1 MYLLDA
7 VNLKVNYKL
16 KRHSFLE
23 RPSTLRAVDGV
34 NLRISHGQTVALV
47 GESGCGKSSVA
58 RAILGII
65 ETTEGEIFFEGTDLA
80 ALDKNA
86 RKEVWSQMQV
96 VSQDPVSALNPRL
109 SVGRAIG
116 EPMQISGFPKQQIEN
131 RTRDLMTMVGLN
143 PDLLGRSPQA
153 LSGGQRQRVVIA
165 RALTMSPKLVVC
177 DEPVSALDVSIQS
190 QILNLLARLQKELGL
205 SYLFISHD
213 LSVVRHISDMV
224 KVMYL
229 GVIVEE
235 GPTADIFAKSCHP
248 YTQALIS
255 AIPIPDP
262 DRRKIYKEPVIPGE
276 LPNAIE
282 PPKGC
287 PYVSRCT
294 IAESQ
299 CASKRP
305 PLVEIDPNHF
315 IRCHVRSRH

>member
-7 VNLKVNYKL
+7 VNLKINYKL

-23 RPSTLRAVDGV
+23 RHSTLRAVDGV
-34 NLRISHGQTVALV
+34 NLRINHGQTVALV

-65 ETTEGEIFFEGTDLA
+65 ETTKGKILFEGKDLA
-80 ALDKNA
+80 ALDKNE
-86 RKEVWSQMQV
+86 RKQVWSQMQV

-116 EPMQISGFPKQQIEN
+116 EPMQILGLPKRQIEN
-131 RTRDLMTMVGLN
+131 RTRDLMRMVGLN
-143 PDLLGRSPQA
+143 PDLYGRLPQA

-165 RALTMSPKLVVC
+165 RALALSPKLVVC

-190 QILNLLARLQKELGL
+190 QILNLLARLQKELDL

-235 GPTADIFAKSCHP
+235 GPTADIFVKSCHP

-262 DRRKIYKEPVIPGE
+262 DRRKVYKEPVIRGE

-294 IAESQ
+294 IAETQ
-299 CASKRP
+299 CASERP
-305 PLVEIDPNHF
+305 PLVEIGPNHC
-315 IRCHVRSRH
+315 IRCHVRSRC

>member
-1 MYLLDA
+1 MYLLDV
-7 VNLKVNYKL
+7 VNLKISYKL
-16 KRHSFLE
+16 KRHRFLG
-23 RPSTLRAVDGV
+23 RGSTLRAVDGV
-34 NLRISHGQTVALV
+34 NLRINHGQTVALV

-65 ETTEGEIFFEGTDLA
+65 ETTEGEILFEGKDLA
-80 ALDKNA
+80 ALDKDGKK
-86 RKEVWSQMQV
+86 RVWSQMQV

-109 SVGRAIG
+109 SIGRAIG
-116 EPMQISGFPKQQIEN
+116 EPMQISGFSKRHIED
-131 RTRDLMTMVGLN
+131 RTRDLMIMVGLN
-143 PDLLGRSPQA
+143 PDLVGRLPRA

-190 QILNLLARLQKELGL
+190 QILNLLARLQKELNL

-235 GPTADIFAKSCHP
+235 GPTADIFAKSRHP

-262 DRRKIYKEPVIPGE
+262 DRRKVYKGPVIRGE

-299 CASKRP
+299 CASHRP
-305 PLVEIDPNHF
+305 PLVEISPNHC
-315 IRCHVRSRH
+315 IRCHVRSRY

>member
-1 MYLLDA
+1 MYLLDV
-7 VNLKVNYKL
+7 VNLKISYKL
-16 KRHSFLE
+16 KRHRFLG
-23 RPSTLRAVDGV
+23 RGSTLRAVDGV
-34 NLRISHGQTVALV
+34 NLRINHGQTVALV

-65 ETTEGEIFFEGTDLA
+65 ETTEGEILFEGKDLA
-80 ALDKNA
+80 ALDKDGKK
-86 RKEVWSQMQV
+86 RVWSQMQV

-109 SVGRAIG
+109 SIGRAIG
-116 EPMQISGFPKQQIEN
+116 EPMQISGFSKRHIKD
-131 RTRDLMTMVGLN
+131 RTRDLMIMVGLN
-143 PDLLGRSPQA
+143 PDLVGRLPRA

-262 DRRKIYKEPVIPGE
+262 DRRKIYKEPVILGE

>member
-1 MYLLDA
+1 MYLLDV
-7 VNLKVNYKL
+7 VNLKISYTL
-16 KRHSFLE
+16 KRQRFLE
-23 RPSTLRAVDGV
+23 KGSTLRAVDDV
-34 NLRISHGQTVALV
+34 NLRIIHGQTVALV

-58 RAILGII
+58 KAILGII
-65 ETTEGEIFFEGTDLA
+65 ETTGGKILFEGKDLA
-80 ALDKNA
+80 ALGKNEK
-86 RKEVWSQMQV
+86 RRVWSQMQV

-109 SVGRAIG
+109 SIGRAIG
-116 EPMQISGFPKQQIEN
+116 EPMQISGFSKRQIEN
-131 RTRDLMTMVGLN
+131 RTRDLMIMVGLN
-143 PDLLGRSPQA
+143 PDLAGRSSRA

-190 QILNLLARLQKELGL
+190 QILNLLSRLQKEFNL

-229 GVIVEE
+229 GMIVEE
-235 GPTADIFAKSCHP
+235 GPTADIFAKSRHP

-262 DRRKIYKEPVIPGE
+262 DRRKVYKGPVIRGE

-299 CASKRP
+299 CASHRP
-305 PLVEIDPNHF
+305 PLVEISPNHC
-315 IRCHVRSRH
+315 IRCHVRSRY